1 MIIYQAWYTGM
12 STEYFSKSSL
22 LFMDGFK
29 SGNEDQ
35 VGANVFSGNF
45 NTAIKHKLPP
55 ETSVFSTET
64 WAAGYISN

>member
-1 MIIYQAWYTGM
+1 
-12 STEYFSKSSL
+12 
-22 LFMDGFK
+22 MDGFK